1 MKRLIN
7 KVFCCL
13 AYLLATFFI
22 AMQIAYF
29 LSFNYDIDRYMASPR
44 FCFDPKILYWQNNY
58 NYLKVSSLIILVGL
72 FSIAVSLFTPT
83 KAEREQ
89 RRKERHLDSE
99 EKLEYSHIASKH
111 EIKKGLQRIQYNKK
125 GDLDHLF
132 TKKPDNP
139 QARILIILGNLLW
152 FIVLMSTTLVIKN
165 ECMSVYAKLI
175 GQESANNSILLIVVL
190 VTSLLMF
197 SVLCRFHIRDYMDY
211 SFDYSKKLYNKAIWK
226 MKLPQKRLLNT
237 LKYWTVIDQ
246 QSNRRAGLPI
256 LTTKRK
262 TWVDASDVHSGV
274 VGSTNSGKTYSVY
287 HHMIELSRMAKES
300 MFINDIKGDLAEQHR
315 WQLEHDGYD
324 ILRIDF
330 IHPELSIRWNPFG
343 KVVRSYREAQKR
355 VHDAVTNPD
364 EWSHYEEL
372 KKDLIRTQSRI
383 MNLYR
388 KKDQVTDPQQQVRIE
403 QMIRNAE
410 KNTADFKRRI
420 VQCEQAFISTYGDA
434 ARIRYGDTFE
444 QLATICKAVCEEKN
458 AKQPH
463 FWQMA
468 QAMMEGIICFLL
480 EYEYIDE
487 SGELRQL
494 DERQI
499 NFKNIKQ
506 VKIEGFDYYQING
519 KSQTIIGY
527 YLQNYRKTTDKSVEK
542 LTSILATGS
551 EERGSIFTTFD
562 NKIAL
567 GTIDDR
573 ICEMMS
579 ETSFDWDD
587 IIQKPTAIFMIVHS
601 EKNLY
606 YPFVTLF
613 FNQLYEEMVRISR
626 NHGGRLPRSF
636 SFIWDEFGVSPAVPD
651 IESKFNTC
659 RSMGMRLMVAFQ
671 DYAQIEKQYGKDDAK
686 AIESALSNTVYLLS
700 NSQDTRKKIEGMCGK
715 KLRWNKE
722 KGTFDSVPTI
732 SEDRLRNLSL
742 SEAVIIQQRKMP
754 YITRYYPYD
763 SYIYK
768 NHFQKPA
775 KLVPHELPAFEIFSL
790 QEELIK
796 MQKLGISSNSGR
808 TKQVLT
814 TNKSISGSET
824 EPDDKP
830 IQFATEKSVTN
841 EMLNILDT
849 LSYE

>member
-1 MKRLIN
+1 MKRFLYWM
-7 KVFCCL
+7 FCCIG
-13 AYLLATFFI
+13 YLFAAFFI

-29 LSFNYDIDRYMASPR
+29 LSFEYNIDQYSKSAH
-44 FCFDPKILYWQNNY
+44 FCLDPKILMWQGNS
-58 NYLKVSSLIILVGL
+58 NYLKVSSLIIFVGL
-72 FSIAVSLFTPT
+72 FSLVLSLFTPT
-83 KAEREQ
+83 KSEREQ
-89 RRKERHLDSE
+89 KKKERKLNSE
-99 EKLEYSHIASKH
+99 EKSEYSHIASKH
-111 EIKKGLQRIQYNKK
+111 EIKKGLQRIQYNKEGK
-125 GDLDHLF
+125 LDHLYMN
-132 TKKPDNP
+132 KPNTLKMKCL
-139 QARILIILGNLLW
+139 AFLGNILG
-152 FIVLMSTTLVIKN
+152 IISTVSVLYLIFDI
-165 ECMSVYAKLI
+165 CDSVYCAFVGKEYRFESI
-175 GQESANNSILLIVVL
+175 GFL
-190 VTSLLMF
+190 VMLFS
-197 SVLCRFHIRDYMDY
+197 SVLLFVAVCRFHIRDYMDY
-211 SFDYSKKLYNKAIWK
+211 CFDWPKRIYNSLVWKL
-226 MKLPQKRLLNT
+226 KLPQKRLLNT
-237 LKYWTVIDQ
+237 LKYWKVFNDQ
-246 QSNRRAGLPI
+246 TNRRAGLPI
-256 LTTKRK
+256 LTAKRK

-315 WQLEHDGYD
+315 WQLEQDGYE

-330 IHPELSIRWNPFG
+330 INPELSVRWNPFG
-343 KVVRSYREAQKR
+343 KVVRSYREAQER
-355 VHDAVTNPD
+355 VRQAVTNSD
-364 EWSHYEEL
+364 EWLHYEDL
-372 KKDLIRTQSRI
+372 KKDMIRVQGRI
-383 MNLYR
+383 MDLYR
-388 KKDQVTDPQQQVRIE
+388 KKDHESDHQQKQRFE
-403 QMIRNAE
+403 QMIKTAE
-410 KNTADFKRRI
+410 KNSVDLKKRI
-420 VQCEQAFISTYGDA
+420 QQCEQSFINTYGGNA
-434 ARIRYGDTFE
+434 KIRFGDTFE
-444 QLATICKAVCEEKN
+444 QLATICKAICEEKN

-480 EYEYIDE
+480 EYEY
-487 SGELRQL
+487 L
-494 DERQI
+494 DENGNLCKLDEKQI

-527 YLQNYRKTTDKSVEK
+527 YLQNFRKTTDKSVEK
-542 LTSILATGS
+542 LTAIISTGS

-573 ICEMMS
+573 ICDLMC
-579 ETSFDWDD
+579 ETTFDWDD
-587 IIQKPTAIFMIVHS
+587 IIRKPTAIFMVVHS

-626 NHGGRLPRSF
+626 EFDGRLPRSF

-659 RSMGMRLMVAFQ
+659 RSMGMRLMIAFQ

-700 NSQDTRKKIEGMCGK
+700 NSQETRKKIEGMCGK

-722 KGTFDSVPTI
+722 KGSFDAVPTI

-768 NHFQKPA
+768 KHFQKPEPLKPHVLPSFDVVSLRDELL
-775 KLVPHELPAFEIFSL
+775 KL
-790 QEELIK
+790 
-796 MQKLGISSNSGR
+796 QKSGARSNVGISR
-808 TKQVLT
+808 YKQIP
-814 TNKSISGSET
+814 SHDISGSET
-824 EPDDKP
+824 EPDNNTGRTDHENNDHIISSSIFDSLK
-830 IQFATEKSVTN
+830 
-841 EMLNILDT
+841 
-849 LSYE
+849 YE